1 MTLVKKT
8 AGLSLVGLAATAM
21 TAPGLAQDAPPAV
34 NNGLLTWSAG
44 VDVVT
49 SYIFRGIEQ
58 ENQGLI
64 IQPFVEVGAPLG
76 DSGID
81 FSVGTW
87 SSIHSEGTASNAL
100 DPTGDSA
107 DGSSRWYEADL
118 YASLGYSVTEQ
129 LAVAIGFTGYYSPN
143 NAFADIEELTFGIE
157 FDDSEAMGDFAFAPY
172 ALLAVETRDAGG
184 TEDIYLE
191 LGGEFGA
198 PFIESED
205 IPVALSF
212 PFAVGLSVDDYYT
225 DNSGDNELFGYFLV
239 GAAASLPLD
248 FIPADYGTWT
258 ASAGIDVIFAND
270 DAGLEFSGGDDIEIV
285 GKVGVGLEY

>member
-8 AGLSLVGLAATAM
+8 AGLSLVGLAATAV
-21 TAPGLAQDAPPAV
+21 TAPSFAQDAPPAV

-44 VDVVT
+44 ADIVT

-64 IQPFVEVGAPLG
+64 VQPWVEVGAPLG
-76 DSGID
+76 DSGVD
-81 FSVGTW
+81 FSLGTW
-87 SSIHSEGTASNAL
+87 SSIHSEGTGATPGGPS
-100 DPTGDSA
+100 D
-107 DGSSRWYEADL
+107 WYEADL
-118 YASLGYSVTEQ
+118 YASLGYSITEQ
-129 LAVAIGFTGYYSPN
+129 LAVALGFTGYYSPN

-172 ALLAVETRDAGG
+172 ALLAVETRDASGS
-184 TEDIYLE
+184 EDIYLE

-205 IPVALSF
+205 MPVSLSF
-212 PFAVGLSVDDYYT
+212 PFAIGLSVDDYYT
-225 DNSGDNELFGYFLV
+225 DNSGDNELFGFFLV
-239 GAAASLPLD
+239 GAAASMPLD

-258 ASAGIDVIFAND
+258 ASAGIDIIFAND
-270 DAGLEFSGGDDIEIV
+270 DAGLEFSGGDDVEVV